1 MKNKLKSIALITLT
15 LILLTNCK
23 KKEGSENSLNN
34 NYQSYIEEVDN
45 NVSSLSPERKNK
57 RKQLTE
63 ELKNNSVYIALVD
76 KKIISENYLA
86 TLSTISD
93 AIKNSY
99 LEDGNSVFGISEEL
113 AEYLEKSKDGSE
125 KMDFVIKV
133 SLLSL
138 KMNGGMPKEI
148 VMVFNDYRKKFNLY
162 GKKGDLII
170 ETNGVKV
177 RVEKNYNLTYA
188 FALFDPTEEKVL
200 DALFESI
207 NQGIND
213 WNKNND
219 IVYDYSFMSSKSA
232 YMKHLKEVYPSSP
245 YLLDVD
251 FEISPNELYTNYRD
265 NEVAADEK
273 FRSKKIALTGQI
285 SDIGKDITDKPYI
298 SFKVGN
304 FENVTCYFDSKNSK
318 LISELNKGDEITIV
332 GKCGGLI
339 LTNIVI
345 KDSQIH

>member
-15 LILLTNCK
+15 LIVLAGC
-23 KKEGSENSLNN
+23 KKEGSENSLTN
-34 NYQSYIEEVDN
+34 NYQSYIKEVDN

-76 KKIISENYLA
+76 KTIVSENYLA

-99 LEDGNSVFGISEEL
+99 LEDGNSVFGISDEL
-113 AEYLEKSKDGSE
+113 AAYLEKSKDGSA
-125 KMDFVIKV
+125 KMDFVVKV

-148 VMVFNDYRKKFNLY
+148 VMVFDEYRKKFNLY

-170 ETNGVKV
+170 GTNGLKV
-177 RVEKNYNLTYA
+177 TVEKNYNLTYA
-188 FALFDPTEEKVL
+188 FAMFDPTEEKVL
-200 DALFESI
+200 DALFESV
-207 NQGIND
+207 NQGISD
-213 WNKNND
+213 WSKNND
-219 IVYDYSFMSSKSA
+219 VVYDYSFMSSKSA
-232 YMKHLKEVYPSSP
+232 YMKHLKDVYPSSP

-251 FEISPNELYTNYRD
+251 FEISPNELYANYRA

-273 FRSKKIALTGQI
+273 FRNKKLALTGQI

-298 SFKVGN
+298 SFKVGS

-318 LISELNKGDEITIV
+318 LISELSKGDTITIV
-332 GKCGGLI
+332 GTCSGLI
-339 LTNIVI
+339 LTNVI
-345 KDSQIH
+345 LKDSSLY